1 MFSALGSLYVLHRV
15 FSIPSCIVSILS
27 RTKVGKPL
35 VANRILVHEDVYDK
49 VKVVSKSVLTD

>member
-15 FSIPSCIVSILS
+15 LTPCCIVSILS